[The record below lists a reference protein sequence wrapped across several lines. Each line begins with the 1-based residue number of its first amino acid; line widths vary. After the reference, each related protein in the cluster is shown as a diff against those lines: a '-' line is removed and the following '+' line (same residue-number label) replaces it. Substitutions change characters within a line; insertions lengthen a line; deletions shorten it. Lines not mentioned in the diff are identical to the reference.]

1 MHFPIPRLSRALG
14 ILIVAGLPFGLAAC
28 ASGLGG
34 SDVPR
39 SGAGQ
44 VNTAERGVIVSARE
58 VRIEGTKTGIG
69 AGAGAIAGGAGGS
82 QIGQGTAAGVAGAV
96 AGAVVGGLV
105 GAAAEEGLTR
115 QTGIEYTIQDDSGRV
130 FTVVQADDIVLAP
143 GQRVLIVYG
152 ERVRVVPDT
161 SQPVL
166 P

>member
-1 MHFPIPRLSRALG
+1 MQSPFPRLSRALS
-14 ILIVAGLPFGLAAC
+14 ICLIAVAPLALSAC

-44 VNTAERGVIVSARE
+44 VNTAQRGVIVSARE
-58 VRIEGTKTGIG
+58 VRIEGTKSGIG

-82 QIGQGTAAGVAGAV
+82 QIGSGTAAGVAGAV

-115 QTGIEYTIQDDSGRV
+115 RSGIEYTIQDDSGRL
-130 FTVVQADDIVLAP
+130 FTVVQGDDVVLAP

-152 ERVRVVPDT
+152 ERVRVIPDT
-161 SQPVL
+161 SSGVQ
-166 P
+166 